1 MMNKFFRK
9 NVFTLLAILTILSS
23 CEKDTLPM
31 NLAPTVATGNVEDLY
46 RLGAT
51 IYGSI
56 QNPNG
61 YTVKEYGIQY
71 SLYQSFAEPVNV
83 EVTNSEDGN
92 FSVVLSELEPGTSYY
107 YRTYAFSGYNTV
119 YSEARSFTTTSTNAP
134 IFGETTVSNITLTSF
149 DVQAE
154 LLDNGGSDLM
164 LSGFVYKQVEN
175 ENITELTNN
184 TEGAISEFCGTDF
197 RMTIKDLYSGAL
209 YAVRPYGVSNGVGY
223 GAITFVRTQSTDK
236 TIISSCTLS
245 DSTLNSVRVEAHVLS
260 AGTHPIVEAGFCY
273 SSENNQPT
281 VNNLHT
287 QANLQNN
294 IFTAVLNGLES
305 GVKYYIRAYT
315 KDSNGEYIYSDVA
328 EHTVIKNQVVEITT
342 LTADNITTTNARL
355 WGIVRSDNAIISER
369 GFCWSTTSAN
379 PTLER
384 DNRLKAETQEDNYSA
399 NMNVSYGKTYYYRAY
414 AINAE
419 GDVFYGKVLAFAAED
434 IALAIV
440 MALDANNITET
451 SAVVGG
457 YIVDTKGGNIKS
469 AGFCWSATNE
479 TPDMKDNTMKV
490 TLDNN
495 QETTSFEAT
504 LENLQ
509 RGTTYYYRAY
519 VENEKGIS
527 YSDVRKFT
535 TTTIVASAVLSN
547 VTITE
552 ISKTFIKVSASI
564 IDDGRGTISE
574 KGFCYKEG
582 VTTPLITDNRKI
594 VTDEGSD
601 FSTTILS
608 LSAGTQ
614 YTIRAYAIN
623 EKGVAYSE
631 PINVATEKNDPSADD
646 AVFPEL

>member
-1 MMNKFFRK
+1 MSNIFRK
-9 NVFTLLAILTILSS
+9 CNFILLAFLAVLSS
-23 CEKDTLPM
+23 CKKDALLV
-31 NLAPTVATGNVEDLY
+31 NLAPTVITGNVEDVY

-51 IYGSI
+51 VYGSL

-92 FSVVLSELEPGTSYY
+92 FSVVLSGLEPGTNYY

-149 DVQAE
+149 DVHAE

-175 ENITELTNN
+175 ENITELTNS

-197 RMTIKDLYSGAL
+197 RMTVKDLYSGAL

-223 GAITFVRTQSTDK
+223 GAITFVRTQSADQA
-236 TIISSCTLS
+236 IISSCTLS
-245 DSTLNSVRVEAHVLS
+245 DSTFNSVRVEAHVLS
-260 AGTHPIVEAGFCY
+260 VGTHPIVEAGFCY
-273 SSENNQPT
+273 SSENMQPT

-294 IFTAVLNGLES
+294 TFAAVLRGLDS

-315 KDSNGEYIYSDVA
+315 KDSSGEYVYSDVA
-328 EHTVIKNQVVEITT
+328 EHTVIKNQVIEITT

-384 DNRLKAETQEDNYSA
+384 DNRLKVETQEENYSA
-399 NMNVSYGKTYYYRAY
+399 NITVSYGKTYYYRAY

-434 IALAIV
+434 IALAVV
-440 MALDANNITET
+440 MATEAKNITES
-451 SAVVGG
+451 SAVIGG
-457 YIVDTKGGNIKS
+457 YIVDIKGGNIKS
-469 AGFCWSATNE
+469 AGFCWSSTNE
-479 TPDMKDNTMKV
+479 NPNIRDNTKKV
-490 TLDNN
+490 TLDSNK
-495 QETTSFEAT
+495 ESASFEAT

-509 RGTTYYYRAY
+509 QGTTYYYRAY

-527 YSDVRKFT
+527 YSDVRTFT
-535 TTTIVASAVLSN
+535 TNTIVTSVVLNN
-547 VTITE
+547 VTIIET
-552 ISKTFIKVSASI
+552 SNTFIKVSASI
-564 IDDGRGTISE
+564 IDDGRGTITE

-582 VTTPLITDNRKI
+582 VSTPLITDIRKI
-594 VTDEGSD
+594 VTTEGPD
-601 FSTTILS
+601 FSATILS

-623 EKGVAYSE
+623 EKGVAYSDPKIVE
-631 PINVATEKNDPSADD
+631 TKKNDPSADD